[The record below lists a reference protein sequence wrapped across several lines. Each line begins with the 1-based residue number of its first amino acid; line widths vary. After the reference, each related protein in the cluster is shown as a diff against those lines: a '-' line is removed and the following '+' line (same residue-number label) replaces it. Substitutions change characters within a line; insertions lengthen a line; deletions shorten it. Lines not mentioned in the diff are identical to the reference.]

1 LRNAIVIV
9 GPTAIGKTKISIELA
24 KEIDGEIVSADSM
37 QIYKFM
43 DIGTAKPDKTE
54 MCGIK
59 HYLIDQVYPDEEF
72 SVARYKELAL
82 KYMDEICNNGK
93 TPIIVGGTGLY
104 INSLVYNIKFTE
116 TTIDWNLREKLK
128 KEAEQKGNEFLH
140 NKLKAIDA
148 EAAAKIHKNDIKRII
163 RAVEVYKSTNNTM
176 SYHKKKSRE
185 EPSRYRFHIFGLQM
199 NRKSLYCKINRRVD
213 IMIEKGLVDEVGNLI
228 KKGYAKSTIAMQG
241 LGYKEI
247 LWYFRGETTLDESI
261 NLLKRDTRRYAK
273 RQMTWFNKLEGVNW
287 INIDNMKGDKEVLR
301 EIQSNIA
308 SSGIFL

>member
-104 INSLVYNIKFTE
+104 INSLVYNIASR
-116 TTIDWNLREKLK
+116 IN
-128 KEAEQKGNEFLH
+128 N
-140 NKLKAIDA
+140 
-148 EAAAKIHKNDIKRII
+148 IK
-163 RAVEVYKSTNNTM
+163 
-176 SYHKKKSRE
+176 
-185 EPSRYRFHIFGLQM
+185 
-199 NRKSLYCKINRRVD
+199 
-213 IMIEKGLVDEVGNLI
+213 
-228 KKGYAKSTIAMQG
+228 YAKYLFLS
-241 LGYKEI
+241 
-247 LWYFRGETTLDESI
+247 
-261 NLLKRDTRRYAK
+261 DTRY
-273 RQMTWFNKLEGVNW
+273 F
-287 INIDNMKGDKEVLR
+287 MKYKTE
-301 EIQSNIA
+301 SK
-308 SSGIFL
+308 